1 MVLRDS
7 AGMENYLTAIFRQ
20 FPGATRE
27 HLIPILMKIQEEKGF
42 IDEEA
47 VEGTGGYLG
56 ISAARIYSLATFYDE
71 FRFRKRGKNHFVV
84 CCGATCWLKGSE
96 TVTRLIGDETGVVP
110 GGVSIDSRWSL
121 DLTGCRGACQKGP
134 LVLNNGEP
142 VIFED
147 GDDPVVRI
155 RELIRGIKNE

>member
-1 MVLRDS
+1 M
-7 AGMENYLTAIFRQ
+7 GMEDYLSAIFRQ
-20 FPGATRE
+20 FPGASRE
-27 HLIPILMKIQEEKGF
+27 HLIPILMKIQDEKGF

-47 VEGTGGYLG
+47 VEGTGEYLG

-71 FRFRKRGKNHFVV
+71 FRFRKRGENHFVV
-84 CCGATCWLKGSE
+84 CCGATCWMKGSE
-96 TVTRLIGDETGVVP
+96 TVTRLIEDETGVVP

-134 LVLNNGEP
+134 LVLYNGEP
-142 VIFED
+142 VMLED